1 MYKQKEEAYFVN
13 KKHAAIVL
21 GVMCLLLACAIVIQV
36 KTVKSTVQ
44 ETDPTFRE
52 NELRDEVLRWKEKYD
67 NSYAELQEA
76 EKTLEEE
83 RSKALENDDS
93 SAQKE
98 EELKVN
104 NTYLGLTDVS
114 GKGITITLTDNQTV
128 TTTTAV
134 GNISDYVIHDIDLM
148 SIINELKNA
157 GAEAIS
163 INEQRI
169 VPTSSIVCIGNV
181 ARINGERIGAPF
193 VIKAIGMQDMLYE
206 NLERPGGYL
215 DELENR
221 YGIGVEVK
229 KDNNVV
235 IAKYTGVLSF
245 EYMKEVE

>member
-1 MYKQKEEAYFVN
+1 MN

-21 GVMCLLLACAIVIQV
+21 GVMCMLLCLGIVVQL
-36 KTVKSTVQ
+36 KTIKSTVQ

-52 NELRDEVLRWKEKYD
+52 NELRDEVLKWKEKYD
-67 NSYAELQEA
+67 TSYESLQKA
-76 EKTLEEE
+76 EKELEQE

-93 SAQKE
+93 ATQKE
-98 EELKVN
+98 EELKLN

-128 TTTTAV
+128 TTDTAV
-134 GNISDYVIHDIDLM
+134 GDISDYVIHDIDLM

-181 ARINGERIGAPF
+181 TKINEERIGAPF
-193 VIKAIGMQDMLYE
+193 VIKAIGVQDMLYE
-206 NLERPGGYL
+206 NLKRPGGYL

-221 YGIGVEVK
+221 YGIGVDVK
-229 KDNNVV
+229 KSNN
-235 IAKYTGVLSF
+235 ILISKYTGVLSF
-245 EYMKEVE
+245 EYMKEVK